1 MQALL
6 MIDTV
11 LPAMSAIAI
20 TIVVTGVFIATSLC
34 GRNLPIVNA
43 RHHT

>member
-1 MQALL
+1 

-20 TIVVTGVFIATSLC
+20 TTVIMGVFIATSLC
-34 GRNLPIVNA
+34 GAKIYQQ
-43 RHHT
+43 